1 MATVETKS
9 PTKIITAREAAQA
22 AFDYLNKLLTPGT
35 VEKPVL
41 EEVELT
47 DDEQHWLITIGYVQ
61 REGDPLVPA
70 FVNPPVPKLKLFKVD
85 SRSGRVVSM
94 KIRPS
99 P

>member
-1 MATVETKS
+1 MATVESK
-9 PTKIITAREAAQA
+9 PTTRIITAKEAAQA
-22 AFDYLNKLLTPGT
+22 AFEYLTKLLTPGT
-35 VEKPVL
+35 IEKPIL

-47 DDEQHWLITIGYVQ
+47 DDEKHWLITLSYKQ
-61 REGDPLVPA
+61 REGDPLAPD

-85 SRSGRVVSM
+85 ASSGKVVSM

>member
-1 MATVETKS
+1 VANVESKS
-9 PTKIITAREAAQA
+9 PPKIITAREAAQA
-22 AFDYLNKLLTPGT
+22 AFDYIKELLTPGT
-35 VEKPVL
+35 IEKPVL

-47 DDEQHWLITIGYVQ
+47 DDERHWLITMGYKQ
-61 REGDPLVPA
+61 REGDPLAPD